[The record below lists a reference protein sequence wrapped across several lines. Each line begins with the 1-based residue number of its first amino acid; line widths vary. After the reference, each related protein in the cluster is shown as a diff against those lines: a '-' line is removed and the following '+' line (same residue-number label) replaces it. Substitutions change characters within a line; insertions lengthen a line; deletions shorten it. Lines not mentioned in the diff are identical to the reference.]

1 MFRCLKRGPG
11 FYGYLWR
18 LTGPI
23 ALQNLITFSLGLIDT
38 LMVSWLGNT
47 QMAAVT
53 TANVPVFLLISIV
66 FGVQSGLGILV
77 SQYWGKKDMESISR
91 AIGVAAMLG
100 TGITLVLAVVLF
112 LWPVQIMDLLS
123 NKHELSVLGAPYLK
137 LIGFSYVF
145 NMLSSIYVSAMRS
158 AENAGFGM
166 KLFGV
171 STLLNTGMNY
181 ILIFGKCGFP
191 ALGIQGAAIATPLS
205 RVAEFLI
212 CLVCAM
218 RSRILPLDLA
228 AFFRPGWEMLRRF
241 VKYSTPVILNET
253 AWGLGNSLLTVILGY
268 TDNSVEMLAANAV
281 MGNLNR
287 LFLVVCFGL
296 GAATAVMV
304 GKAIGEGQSHR
315 EVMDLSRT
323 LLVFTLLVGTGAGG
337 GVPGAGAHAVRAGG
351 VPAVQADGPVRRHCR
366 GAGGDVVCDDP
377 PARLFHLRRH
387 RRAAGRRRRGLV
399 GGAGHCAPV
408 AAGPAAD
415 GPAGPGVQGQLLV
428 HRRRHSGGE
437 PAEGAPVRPAH
448 PHRKMDPRRH
458 PAPGGAVT
466 FIQSCHQIVTKFPA
480 FVTGLKLNCGMRG
493 GILDL

>member
-1 MFRCLKRGPG
+1 MLKYLKRGPG

-100 TGITLVLAVVLF
+100 TGITLVLALVLF

-158 AENAGFGM
+158 AENPGFGM

-181 ILIFGKCGFP
+181 LLIFGKCGLP
-191 ALGIQGAAIATPLS
+191 ALGIQGAAIAS
-205 RVAEFLI
+205 
-212 CLVCAM
+212 
-218 RSRILPLDLA
+218 
-228 AFFRPGWEMLRRF
+228 
-241 VKYSTPVILNET
+241 
-253 AWGLGNSLLTVILGY
+253 
-268 TDNSVEMLAANAV
+268 
-281 MGNLNR
+281 
-287 LFLVVCFGL
+287 
-296 GAATAVMV
+296 
-304 GKAIGEGQSHR
+304 
-315 EVMDLSRT
+315 
-323 LLVFTLLVGTGAGG
+323 
-337 GVPGAGAHAVRAGG
+337 
-351 VPAVQADGPVRRHCR
+351 
-366 GAGGDVVCDDP
+366 
-377 PARLFHLRRH
+377 
-387 RRAAGRRRRGLV
+387 
-399 GGAGHCAPV
+399 
-408 AAGPAAD
+408 
-415 GPAGPGVQGQLLV
+415 
-428 HRRRHSGGE
+428 
-437 PAEGAPVRPAH
+437 
-448 PHRKMDPRRH
+448 
-458 PAPGGAVT
+458 
-466 FIQSCHQIVTKFPA
+466 
-480 FVTGLKLNCGMRG
+480 NCS
-493 GILDL
+493 

>member
-1 MFRCLKRGPG
+1 MVGRWQSIRV
-11 FYGYLWR
+11 
-18 LTGPI
+18 
-23 ALQNLITFSLGLIDT
+23 LISSYNT

-100 TGITLVLAVVLF
+100 TGITLVLALVLF
-112 LWPVQIMDLLS
+112 LWPVQIMELLS

-158 AENAGFGM
+158 AENPGFGM

-181 ILIFGKCGFP
+181 LLIFGKCGLP
-191 ALGIQGAAIATPLS
+191 ALGIQGAAIATLLS

-212 CLVCAM
+212 CLVCAL

-228 AFFRPGWEMLRRF
+228 AFLRPGWEMLRRF

-268 TDNSVEMLAANAV
+268 TDNSVEMLAANA
-281 MGNLNR
+281 G
-287 LFLVVCFGL
+287 C
-296 GAATAVMV
+296 
-304 GKAIGEGQSHR
+304 SWW
-315 EVMDLSRT
+315 
-323 LLVFTLLVGTGAGG
+323 
-337 GVPGAGAHAVRAGG
+337 
-351 VPAVQADGPVRRHCR
+351 
-366 GAGGDVVCDDP
+366 
-377 PARLFHLRRH
+377 
-387 RRAAGRRRRGLV
+387 
-399 GGAGHCAPV
+399 CASV
-408 AAGPAAD
+408 WA
-415 GPAGPGVQGQLLV
+415 L
-428 HRRRHSGGE
+428 
-437 PAEGAPVRPAH
+437 
-448 PHRKMDPRRH
+448 PRR
-458 PAPGGAVT
+458 
-466 FIQSCHQIVTKFPA
+466 
-480 FVTGLKLNCGMRG
+480 
-493 GILDL
+493 